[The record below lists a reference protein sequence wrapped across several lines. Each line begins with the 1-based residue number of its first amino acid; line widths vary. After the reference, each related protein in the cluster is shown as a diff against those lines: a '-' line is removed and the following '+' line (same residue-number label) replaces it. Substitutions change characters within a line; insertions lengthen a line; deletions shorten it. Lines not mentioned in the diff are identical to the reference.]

1 MIKPNGVHHIA
12 IMTADIKGQIA
23 FFTDVLGCKLS
34 AIFDMHGVPGAFHAF
49 VHLND
54 HSYFSFVQMDDV
66 ATIPA
71 TIGITHAG
79 TGAGKAAAG
88 VMQHLAFNVD
98 SEGDLLAMRDRIRVK
113 GVNVMGPID
122 HGVCKSIYFA
132 GPEGLTLEV
141 ATSEREMDQAR
152 WIDPKVLE
160 RVGIAPAEAER
171 FKAPD
176 DYAGEGGNVAQPPM
190 DPAKPH
196 QAYPPEM
203 YKALM
208 AMPDN
213 QLSAMISYTQP
224 PVAALDSV
232 DGGRG

>member
-23 FFTDVLGCKLS
+23 FFSDILGCKLS

-54 HSYFSFVQMDDV
+54 HCYFSFVQMDDI
-66 ATIPA
+66 AEIPS

-98 SEGDLLAMRDRIRVK
+98 SEADLLAMRDRIRTK

-141 ATSEREMDQAR
+141 ASSEVEMDQTL
-152 WIDPKVLE
+152 WIDPVVLE
-160 RVGIAPAEAER
+160 RVGISAEEAER
-171 FKAPD
+171 FKSPD
-176 DYAGEGGNVAQPPM
+176 PYSGEGGAVAQPPI

-196 QAYPPEM
+196 QAYPPET

-208 AMPDN
+208 AMPDEM
-213 QLSAMISYTQP
+213 LSKMISYTEP
-224 PVAALDSV
+224 PVHH
-232 DGGRG
+232 

>member
-12 IMTADIKGQIA
+12 VMTADIKAQIA

-54 HSYFSFVQMDDV
+54 HCYFSFVQMDDIG
-66 ATIPA
+66 AIPA
-71 TIGITHAG
+71 TLGVTHAG

-88 VMQHLAFNVD
+88 VTQHIAFSVASGD
-98 SEGDLLAMRDRIRVK
+98 DLLAMRDRIRSK

-122 HGVCKSIYFA
+122 HGMCQSIYFA

-141 ATSEREMDQAR
+141 ATSAVEVDQER

-160 RVGIAPAEAER
+160 RVGISTEEAAR
-171 FKAPD
+171 YKAPD
-176 DYAGEGGNVAQPPM
+176 AYAGEGGAVPQPPI
-190 DPAKPH
+190 DPVKPH
-196 QAYPPEM
+196 LAYPSDT
-203 YKALM
+203 YKAIM
-208 AMPDN
+208 AMPDDV
-213 QLSAMISYTQP
+213 LARMISYAEP
-224 PVAALDSV
+224 PAGA
-232 DGGRG
+232 

>member
-1 MIKPNGVHHIA
+1 MIKPNGIHHIA
-12 IMTADIKGQIA
+12 VMTADIKAQIA

-54 HSYFSFVQMDDV
+54 HSYFSFVQMDDIGD
-66 ATIPA
+66 IPA
-71 TIGITHAG
+71 TLGITHAG

-98 SEGDLLAMRDRIRVK
+98 NEADLLAMRDRIRVK
-113 GVNVMGPID
+113 GVNVIGPID
-122 HGVCKSIYFA
+122 HGVCHSIYFA

-141 ATSEREMDQAR
+141 ATSAAEMDQKL

-160 RVGIAPAEAER
+160 RVGISVDEAER

-176 DYAGEGGNVAQPPM
+176 AYAGDRGAVPQPPI

-196 QAYPPEM
+196 QAYPTDM
-203 YKALM
+203 YKAM
-208 AMPDN
+208 IAMPDD
-213 QLSAMISYTQP
+213 MMGKMVSYNKP
-224 PVAALDSV
+224 PVA
-232 DGGRG
+232 G

>member
-1 MIKPNGVHHIA
+1 MIKPNGIHHIA
-12 IMTADIKGQIA
+12 IMTADIKAQIE
-23 FFTDVLGCKLS
+23 FFSDVLGCKLS

-54 HSYFSFVQMDDV
+54 HCYFSFVQMDDV
-66 ATIPA
+66 ADIPA
-71 TIGITHAG
+71 TLGITHAG

-98 SEGDLLAMRDRIRVK
+98 DLDQLINMRDRIRTK
-113 GVNVMGPID
+113 GVNVFGPVD
-122 HGVCKSIYFA
+122 HGVCHSIYFA

-141 ATSEREMDQAR
+141 ATSAAEMDQAR
-152 WIDPKVLE
+152 WIDPKVLD
-160 RVGIAPAEAER
+160 RVGISAQEAER

-176 DYAGEGGNVAQPPM
+176 DYAGAGGTVHQPTI

-208 AMPDN
+208 SMPDD
-213 QLSAMISYTQP
+213 QLAKMVSYNKP
-224 PVAALDSV
+224 PV
-232 DGGRG
+232 

>member
-12 IMTADIKGQIA
+12 IMTADIKAQIA
-23 FFTDVLGCKLS
+23 FFSDVLGCKLS

-54 HSYFSFVQMDDV
+54 HCYFSFVQMD
-66 ATIPA
+66 AIAEIPS

-98 SEGDLLAMRDRIRVK
+98 TVEDLLAMRDRIRRK
-113 GVNVMGPID
+113 GVNVMGPIN
-122 HGVCKSIYFA
+122 HGVCHSIYFA

-141 ATSEREMDQAR
+141 ATSEQEMDQAK

-160 RVGIAPAEAER
+160 RVGITADEAER
-171 FKAPD
+171 FKSPD
-176 DYAGEGGNVAQPPM
+176 SYGGEGGSVKQPPI
-190 DPAKPH
+190 DPDKPH
-196 QAYPPEM
+196 QAYPPEV
-203 YKALM
+203 YQALM
-208 AMPDN
+208 AMPDE
-213 QLSAMISYTQP
+213 QLGAMISYEKP
-224 PVAALDSV
+224 PVEA
-232 DGGRG
+232 

>member
-12 IMTADIKGQIA
+12 VMTANIKGQIA
-23 FFTDVLGCKLS
+23 FFSDVLGCKLS
-34 AIFDMHGVPGAFHAF
+34 ALFDMHGVPGAFHAF

-54 HSYFSFVQMDDV
+54 HCYFSFVQMDDV
-66 ATIPA
+66 AKIPA
-71 TIGITHAG
+71 TLGVTHAG

-98 SEGDLLAMRDRIRVK
+98 SMADLLSMRDRIRIK

-122 HGVCKSIYFA
+122 HGVCQSIYFA

-141 ATSEREMDQAR
+141 ATSAEEMDQHA
-152 WIDPKVLE
+152 WIDPAVLE
-160 RVGIAPAEAER
+160 RVGISAAEAEQ

-176 DYAGEGGNVAQPPM
+176 DYDGAGGSVAQPPY

-196 QAYPPEM
+196 QAYPREM
-203 YKALM
+203 YTALM
-208 AMPDN
+208 AMPDA
-213 QLSAMISYTQP
+213 QLAAMISYNKP
-224 PVAALDSV
+224 PVTGTRHA
-232 DGGRG
+232 

>member
-12 IMTADIKGQIA
+12 IMTADIKSQIA
-23 FFTDVLGCKLS
+23 YFSDVLGCKLS

-54 HSYFSFVQMDDV
+54 SCYFSFVQMDDIDK
-66 ATIPA
+66 IPS

-98 SEGDLLAMRDRIRVK
+98 SEADLLSMRDRIRTK
-113 GVNVMGPID
+113 GINVMGPID
-122 HGVCKSIYFA
+122 HGVCQSIYFA

-141 ATSEREMDQAR
+141 ATSEVEMDQKL

-160 RVGIAPAEAER
+160 RVGISTEEAAR
-171 FKAPD
+171 YKAPD
-176 DYAGEGGNVAQPPM
+176 GYSGEGGAVTQPPV
-190 DPAKPH
+190 DETKPH
-196 QAYPPEM
+196 LNYPPEV

-208 AMPDN
+208 GMPDE
-213 QLSAMISYTQP
+213 QLAAMISYKEP
-224 PVAALDSV
+224 PVAA
-232 DGGRG
+232 

>member
-1 MIKPNGVHHIA
+1 MIKPNGIHHIA
-12 IMTADIKGQIA
+12 IMTADIKAQIA

-54 HSYFSFVQMDDV
+54 HSYFSFVQMDDIGE
-66 ATIPA
+66 IPA

-98 SEGDLLAMRDRIRVK
+98 SADDLLAIRDRIRVK
-113 GVNVMGPID
+113 GVNVIGPID
-122 HGVCKSIYFA
+122 HGVCSSIYFA

-141 ATSEREMDQAR
+141 ATSDQEMDQKL

-160 RVGIAPAEAER
+160 RVGISADEAER

-176 DYAGEGGNVAQPPM
+176 AYAGAGGTVPQPAY
-190 DPAKPH
+190 DPSKPH
-196 QAYPPEM
+196 QAYPAEM
-203 YKALM
+203 YKAM
-208 AMPDN
+208 IAMPDEMVG
-213 QLSAMISYTQP
+213 QMVSYNKP
-224 PVAALDSV
+224 PVEQGAN
-232 DGGRG
+232 

>member
-54 HSYFSFVQMDDV
+54 HCYFSFVQMDDI
-66 ATIPA
+66 AAIPA

-98 SEGDLLAMRDRIRVK
+98 DESDLLAMRDRIRMK

-160 RVGIAPAEAER
+160 RVGITQAEAER

-176 DYAGEGGNVAQPPM
+176 AYAGEGGTIAQPPM

-208 AMPDN
+208 AMPDA
-213 QLSAMISYTQP
+213 QLSAMISYTDP
-224 PVAALDSV
+224 PVAAPD
-232 DGGRG
+232 

>member
-12 IMTADIKGQIA
+12 VMTADIKAQIA

-54 HSYFSFVQMDDV
+54 HCYFSFVQMDDI
-66 ATIPA
+66 AAIPA
-71 TIGITHAG
+71 TLGVTHAG

-88 VMQHLAFNVD
+88 VTQHIAFSVATHD
-98 SEGDLLAMRDRIRVK
+98 DLLAMRDRIRTK

-122 HGVCKSIYFA
+122 HGMCQSIYFA
-132 GPEGLTLEV
+132 GPEGMTLEV
-141 ATSEREMDQAR
+141 ATSAAEVDQAK
-152 WIDPKVLE
+152 WIDPAVLA
-160 RVGIAPAEAER
+160 RVGISAQEAER

-176 DYAGEGGNVAQPPM
+176 TYSGEGGTVPQPPI

-196 QAYPPEM
+196 QAYPEEM
-203 YKALM
+203 YKAMM
-208 AMPDN
+208 ALPDEV
-213 QLSAMISYTQP
+213 LAKMISYTAP
-224 PVAALDSV
+224 PV
-232 DGGRG
+232 G